1 MFKKFISVL
10 CMFFG
15 ILTAAHAGPVAN
27 IEYVHKMIAHVWGLE
42 IPYNPELKN
51 PRFAANMEYLL
62 AAVDVANEMLNGY
75 KTTDYKSDPK
85 YATRY
90 IADTLATNKAVHELI
105 SVEYPFWMETLET
118 DHFAFVI
125 SAAGNYIV
133 DWGDG
138 TIQNIAITEQD
149 NIDGGVLLE
158 HNYNESGK
166 YKVRLKG
173 RATSYL
179 PMHYEWNGAAGGV
192 LFFCS
197 YWICGTPEMV
207 AQVGG
212 NLPQIF
218 PTLADGTNPSFAM
231 LFFGAG
237 NLNQQIPESLFYGL
251 TGEPRDGMFYAAFMG
266 SGFTGTI
273 PEKLFR
279 DVRGTPAKNM
289 FAYTFRMSNL
299 TGEIPGT
306 LFAGLRGEV
315 KFEEN
320 PDDVY
325 ANGPMSLFYNT
336 FSESKFTKIGSGL
349 FDGGGITY
357 DANNGWEHF
366 ISTFEGDGHLT
377 GYSAKIGGKYLYE
390 IWPDVSDPFIWTY
403 GGATGLSDWCQIP
416 DVWRGVADP
425 LCDSDAEFLVH
436 VKTTRANST
445 FKFRLGAA
453 GEFTVDW
460 GDGTVEPIV
469 KDNTD
474 SVTYTHTYANA
485 GDYAFG
491 ISGQA
496 TAYPT
501 EYTDYE
507 DAAFTFYIN
516 MNETSNAY
524 QIYNIRGS
532 LGHVFGTLAD
542 GSQPC
547 FSSLFQHTENLR
559 IVVPENLFDGIYGQP
574 IPYMFDNVFYDSG
587 ITGVAGPL
595 FANIS
600 GTPTEGLYAYA
611 FGACDNFS
619 DEIPMGMFGNLT
631 GDLAQGTFRR
641 TFRHAYGIF
650 GHSARDA
657 NGRYLYEVWPD
668 ATGEQV
674 GGMYCEDAGLTDIDR
689 IPSVWLGYCGPE

>member
-1 MFKKFISVL
+1 MFKKFISVF

-15 ILTAAHAGPVAN
+15 ILTAAHAGPAAN

-51 PRFAANMEYLL
+51 PRYAANMEYLL

-90 IADTLATNKAVHELI
+90 IADTLVTNKAVHELI
-105 SVEYPFWMETLET
+105 SVEWPFWMETMET
-118 DHFAFVI
+118 DYFAFVI
-125 SAAGNYIV
+125 GAAGNYMV

-149 NIDGGVLLE
+149 SIDGTNILVE

-173 RATSYL
+173 RATFYP
-179 PMHYEWNGAAGGV
+179 PMLYEWNGAAGGV

-231 LFFGAG
+231 LFSGTS

-251 TGEPRDGMFYAAFMG
+251 TGEARDGMFYATFMN
-266 SGFTGTI
+266 SGFTGMI

-289 FAYTFRMSNL
+289 FAYTFRTSNL

-315 KFEEN
+315 NFEEN
-320 PDDVY
+320 PDDAY
-325 ANGPMSLFYNT
+325 ANGPMSLFFNT

-366 ISTFEGDGHLT
+366 IDTFTDCVDLT
-377 GYSAKIGGKYLYE
+377 GESAKIGDQYLYE
-390 IWPDVSDPFIWTY
+390 IWPDASDPFTY
-403 GGATGLSDWCQIP
+403 KNATGLSDWCQIP
-416 DVWRGVADP
+416 YVWRGVADP

-436 VKTTRANST
+436 VKTPSANST
-445 FKFRLGAA
+445 FGFRLGAA

-460 GDGTVEPIV
+460 GDGDVETIV

-474 SVTYTHTYANA
+474 SVNYTHTYANA
-485 GDYAFG
+485 GDYVFG

-501 EYTDYE
+501 DFSDYF
-507 DAAFTFYIN
+507 DGDRGAAIAFGARSVGGADY
-516 MNETSNAY
+516 
-524 QIYNIRGS
+524 IYNIRGS

-542 GSQPC
+542 GSQPR
-547 FSSLFQHTENLR
+547 FLNLFRRATNMT

-574 IPYMFDNVFYDSG
+574 VSHMFQYAFYLSG
-587 ITGVAGPL
+587 IVGFAGPL
-595 FANIS
+595 FAGIS
-600 GTPTEGLYAYA
+600 GTPTNSLYQWT
-611 FGACDNFS
+611 FSGCDELS
-619 DEIPMGMFGNLT
+619 LPLPDGMFGNLT
-631 GDLAQGTFRR
+631 GDLGSYTFGN
-641 TFRHAYGIF
+641 TFLNSDNMTGS
-650 GHSARDA
+650 SARDA

-668 ATGEQV
+668 ATWGQV
-674 GGMYCEDAGLTDIDR
+674 EGMYCNGSQYTDMDN
-689 IPSVWLGYCGPE
+689 IPGAWTGCPPA